1 VNIWKSFR
9 IPWFFGVLKATFA
22 SRFER
27 GGQYINLIKF
37 IYREYF
43 ELQDPVGQERGSQ
56 QALVCRRR

>member
-1 VNIWKSFR
+1 VYIWKSFQN
-9 IPWFFGVLKATFA
+9 PWFFGVLKVTFA

-27 GGQYINLIKF
+27 GGHYINLLKF

-56 QALVCRRR
+56 QALVRRRR